1 MDGALDEDEE
11 STLVSPVS
19 PRRAVARPRAHHLN
33 VIAGP
38 PGVRGQR
45 LKLESESLILG
56 RASDAELFL
65 DAEQLSRQHVRLTRS
80 DGEYTCTDLDS
91 RNGLFLNGLRVHSVV
106 LRDGDQLQLGDV
118 TLVYREG
125 N

>member
-1 MDGALDEDEE
+1 
-11 STLVSPVS
+11 VK
-19 PRRAVARPRAHHLN
+19 
-33 VIAGP
+33 
-38 PGVRGQR
+38 GQR
-45 LKLESESLILG
+45 LKLEHDALVLG
-56 RASDAELFL
+56 RATDAELFL
-65 DAEQLSRQHVRLTRS
+65 DAEQLSRQHVRLTRR